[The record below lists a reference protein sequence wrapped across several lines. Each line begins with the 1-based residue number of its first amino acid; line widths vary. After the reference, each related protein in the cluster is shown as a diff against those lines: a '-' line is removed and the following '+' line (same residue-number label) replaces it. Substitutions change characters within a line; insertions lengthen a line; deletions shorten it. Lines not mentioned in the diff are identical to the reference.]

1 MPKSPNHA
9 KLRVRVTSDVCRRW
23 RLKQNGEA
31 HQEKHEPV
39 CERHQNLVARH
50 MKKSRMKPTKLI
62 TYFLCHYPMFWPAF
76 PDHCL
81 VHFSKRTATDA
92 PEPLQ

>member
-1 MPKSPNHA
+1 
-9 KLRVRVTSDVCRRW
+9 
-23 RLKQNGEA
+23 
-31 HQEKHEPV
+31 
-39 CERHQNLVARH
+39 
-50 MKKSRMKPTKLI
+50 MKPTKLI